1 MDILAELKKEFERE
15 TGITRKFIALVPYDK
30 LTWKPHPKSMD
41 FKALAGHI
49 AELPGWMD
57 MAINSDE
64 VNFATMDYAPPTINA
79 EGDLEN
85 LLETNIEK
93 GRNALSIADDAKF
106 DDQWQLKNGDVVLMD
121 MTRYEMIRHAFDQII
136 HHRAQLGVYLRLNDI
151 PLPGSYGPSA
161 DSGEMS

>member
-1 MDILAELKKEFERE
+1 MDIIAELKKEFDRE
-15 TGITRKFIALVPYDK
+15 TDITKKFIALVPYDK

-41 FKALAGHI
+41 FSALAGHI

-57 MAINSDE
+57 FAINSNE
-64 VNFATMDYAPPTINA
+64 VNFATMDYAPPVINA
-79 EGDLEN
+79 QGDLDN
-85 LLETNIEK
+85 LLTANIGK
-93 GRNALSIADDAKF
+93 GKNALAKADVNSM

-121 MTRYEMIRHAFDQII
+121 LTRYEMIRHAFDQII

-161 DSGEMS
+161 DSESH